1 MKYADLKKKH
11 SDEFSTL
18 PLFFAFN
25 EKQFKEGLNTLDCG
39 LMELVDIGSGGYMR
53 KVDKHL
59 LDEMFARH
67 ESEREAALLDDGF
80 LLDALV
86 YQLTNHEFCYTNSPA
101 DALEAVGVSFD
112 DARVARILKEAKVI
126 YWANLGDNY

>member
-1 MKYADLKKKH
+1 
-11 SDEFSTL
+11 
-18 PLFFAFN
+18 
-25 EKQFKEGLNTLDCG
+25 
-39 LMELVDIGSGGYMR
+39 
-53 KVDKHL
+53 
-59 LDEMFARH
+59 MFARH

-86 YQLTNHEFCYTNSPA
+86 YQLSNHEFCYTNSSA

-112 DARVARILKEAKVI
+112 DERVARILKEAKAI